1 MMTNARDRFVIFT
14 RITYPNR
21 MNYQNANRFLHA
33 FSVIGSEALNENL
46 ESLKAKGIEIE
57 SVVNGCGE
65 KIDF

>member
-1 MMTNARDRFVIFT
+1 MLTNARDRFVIFT

-33 FSVIGSEALNENL
+33 FSVIGLEALNKNL
-46 ESLKAKGIEIE
+46 EALKAKGVGIE

-65 KIDF
+65 PVNF